1 MTEPRVS
8 RKTVRLVEKRAS
20 FCCEYCWC
28 QEAISPGKFHVEHI
42 VPRTGG
48 GTNLASNLCYACAG
62 CNGAKAAATSG
73 FDSETSR
80 EVKLYHPRRDRWFD
94 HFAWSE
100 DHCEVIPLT
109 AIGRATLMKLRL
121 NRPNV
126 IEHRRILRDIGRH
139 PPTVTRPSERK
150 PKD

>member
-8 RKTVRLVEKRAS
+8 RKTVRLVEKRAG

-42 VPRTGG
+42 VPRASG
-48 GTNLASNLCYACAG
+48 GTQLASNLCYACAG
-62 CNGAKAAATSG
+62 CNGAKAAATVG
-73 FDSETSR
+73 FDSVSNQ
-80 EVKLYHPRRDRWFD
+80 EVRLYHPRRDRWFD

-100 DHCEVIPLT
+100 DHCEIIPLT
-109 AIGRATLMKLRL
+109 AIGRVTLAKLRL

-126 IEHRRILRDIGRH
+126 VEHRRILRDIGRH
-139 PPTVTRPSERK
+139 PPTRMMSGS
-150 PKD
+150 